1 MYHFS
6 GYTVKA
12 NNAVNHS
19 IFIAQQLGH
28 TYVGS
33 EHLLLGLL
41 RESSGVAAGILAR
54 KHITYDQVNRAVV
67 RTMGRGVASVLSPD
81 DFSAHCRKIMERAS
95 VESKGMGLLLAG
107 TEHLLLAMVREPGSF
122 ALRYL
127 LDSGLDSGEVTWLIE
142 EAMTADPG
150 DIGTQEKSR
159 RAPSRPVKTGGGG
172 RTPVLDKYGRDLTE
186 LARNGV
192 LDPVIGRERE
202 IQRVVQILTRRT
214 KNNPCLIGETG
225 VGKTAIVEG
234 LAQRMV
240 SGAVPEELAAKRLV
254 TVDLTAVVA
263 GTKYR
268 GDFEERIRAI
278 MEEVVAA
285 GNIILFIDELHTIMG
300 VGAAEGAVDAANIM
314 KPQLARGEFQV
325 VGATTTAEYR
335 KTIERDGALER
346 RFQSVLVEEPSQ
358 EDAIAIIRGLRERY
372 ERHHGVRITN
382 EAIEAAVTL
391 SSRYDSGRFLPD
403 KAIDLIDEAASRQR
417 LTAGRR
423 RGPLSISREEIAQV
437 VSQTTGIDLGR
448 VSEEQGQR
456 LSRLEEEIRH
466 RMVGQ
471 DEAVKLVCSAIR
483 RGRVGL
489 RDPAR
494 PVGSFMFLGPT
505 GVGKTQLCRALGECL
520 LGDPNSVIRLDMS
533 EYMEKHSV
541 SRLIGAPPGY
551 LGYDEGGQLTEK
563 IRRKPYAV
571 VLFDEIEKAHPDVC
585 NLLLQILEE
594 GQLTDSQGRKAV
606 FRNAVIILTSNV
618 GASFITNRRSMGFRS
633 RPAPGE
639 KPEYYDEVMAQVRQT
654 FRPEF
659 LNRLDEIVLFH
670 PLSKEE
676 LRTIAAMQLEEVRAR
691 LEKMDIIAEFT
702 PAAAELIARAGYDQ
716 PYGAR
721 PLRRAVHSRVE
732 DPLADDILAGR
743 IGPGDRVICDTQGDS
758 LVIRAAA
765 SACR

>member
-12 NNAVNHS
+12 NNAINHA
-19 IFIAQQLGH
+19 IVIAQQLGH

-41 RESSGVAAGILAR
+41 RESSGVAAGILSR
-54 KHITYDQVNRAVV
+54 KQITYDQVNRAVV
-67 RTMGRGVASVLSPD
+67 RAMGRGVCSALSPD
-81 DFSAHCRKIMERAS
+81 DFSSHCRQILERSGAEAKS
-95 VESKGMGLLLAG
+95 MGLLLTG
-107 TEHLLLAMVREPGSF
+107 TEHLLLAMVREPDSF

-127 LDSGLDSGEVTWLIE
+127 LDSGLDCVEVTRLIG
-142 EAMTADPG
+142 EAMMADPG
-150 DIGTQEKSR
+150 ETGQER
-159 RAPSRPVKTGGGG
+159 RGRAASKQSKAPGG

-186 LARNGV
+186 LARNGA

-202 IQRVVQILTRRT
+202 IQRVIQILTRRT

-240 SGAVPEELAAKRLV
+240 AGSVPEELTEKRLV

-268 GDFEERIRAI
+268 GDFEERIRTM

-314 KPQLARGEFQV
+314 KPQLARGQFQV

-346 RFQSVLVEEPSQ
+346 RFQSVLVEEPSP
-358 EDAIAIIRGLRERY
+358 EDAVAIIRGLRERY
-372 ERHHGVRITN
+372 EQHHRVRITD
-382 EAIEAAVTL
+382 EAIEAAVAL
-391 SSRYDSGRFLPD
+391 STRYDSGRFLPD

-417 LTAGRR
+417 LTTSRR
-423 RGPLSISREEIAQV
+423 RSPLSIGREEIAQV

-448 VSEEQGQR
+448 VNEEQSQR
-456 LSRLEEEIRH
+456 LSHLEEQIRTK
-466 RMVGQ
+466 MVGQ
-471 DEAVKLVCSAIR
+471 EEAVRLVCSAIR

-494 PVGSFMFLGPT
+494 PVGSFLFLGPT

-520 LGDPNSVIRLDMS
+520 MGDASSVIRLDMS

-618 GASFITNRRSMGFRS
+618 GASFMTNRRSMGFRS
-633 RPAPGE
+633 SPASGE
-639 KPEYYDEVMAQVRQT
+639 KPEYYDEVMSQVRQT

-670 PLSKEE
+670 PLTREE
-676 LRTIAAMQLEEVRAR
+676 LRTIAAMQLEEVRVR
-691 LEKMDIIAEFT
+691 LAKMEITAEFT
-702 PAAAELIARAGYDQ
+702 PAAVELIAQAGYDQ

-721 PLRRAVHSRVE
+721 PLRRAVHNRVE
-732 DPLADDILAGR
+732 DPLADDILAGHIR
-743 IGPGDRVICDTQGDS
+743 PGDRVICDTQGDR
-758 LVIRAAA
+758 LVIQAAV
-765 SACR
+765 SAWR